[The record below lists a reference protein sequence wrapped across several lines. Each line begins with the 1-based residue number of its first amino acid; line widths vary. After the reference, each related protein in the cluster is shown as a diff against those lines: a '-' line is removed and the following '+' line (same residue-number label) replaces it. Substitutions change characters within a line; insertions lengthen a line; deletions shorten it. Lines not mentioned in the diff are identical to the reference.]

1 MSREEEGAIRARAVV
16 SALLLACSLV
26 IGSCEGDRS
35 KASKP
40 SGSPS
45 PDRDAPGATSPSADS
60 VPLGAH
66 RAEELVDAAK
76 TVVAF
81 LRGEADFDRI
91 RLSDTVT
98 LYLSPEGGGT
108 RSAVTREMLRDPSN
122 WNVRSGDLPNARGT
136 VYSFAPPKGK
146 AELTTRV
153 GRHLNCRDYP
163 LSSRSQE
170 LARLPHVGTMLM
182 FDEQGGCLHS
192 WNLTLVFD
200 PEQKPPT
207 LVAAVHDRWEW

>member
-1 MSREEEGAIRARAVV
+1 VA
-16 SALLLACSLV
+16 
-26 IGSCEGDRS
+26 
-35 KASKP
+35 
-40 SGSPS
+40 
-45 PDRDAPGATSPSADS
+45 
-60 VPLGAH
+60 PLGAH
-66 RAEELVDAAK
+66 RVDELVDAAK
-76 TVVAF
+76 AVVAF

-91 RLSDTVT
+91 RLADTVT

-108 RSAVTREMLRDPSN
+108 RRVVTREMLRDPSN
-122 WNVRSGDLPNARGT
+122 WRVRSGDLPNARGT

-200 PEQKPPT
+200 PGQKPPT